1 MRILDAVRAAGCGL
15 MILSGGLAARADA
28 VSDFYAGRTINVL
41 VGFGPGGGYDL
52 YARTLARHF
61 GEHMPGKPN
70 VVVKNVPGAAGL
82 ALVNAI
88 YNTSPKDG
96 TEFGTFNRTI
106 PLDPLLGG
114 PQAQFDALKLEW
126 LGSPSNEVS
135 ACVAWHTA
143 KAKNIDDLRTTEL
156 LMAGTGSAADAT
168 IYPNLFREVLGL
180 KFKVINGYVGGA
192 DAVLAMEKGEIE
204 GFCPWGWT
212 GIESTHPEW
221 LREKKINVLMQLGLR
236 KHPDHPDVPLV
247 LDLAKTEADRQA
259 LELMLSP
266 SLFARPF
273 TAPPGVPA
281 DRLAALRRA
290 FEATVKDPAFVA
302 DAEKQKLEVEYV
314 SPDEIRT
321 VLTRLYKTQPEVVA
335 RVKAAVK
342 YANKNARD
350 KPARCVNLSMKR
362 SISAS
367 AGSASDVQS
376 ATSCARPPQRAR
388 SPNGATRRPD

>member
-1 MRILDAVRAAGCGL
+1 MKIIKLLGAAACV
-15 MILSGGLAARADA
+15 LSLSIAARADA
-28 VSDFYAGRTINVL
+28 VSDFYANRTINVL
-41 VGFGPGGGYDL
+41 VGFGPGGAYDL

-61 GEHMPGKPN
+61 GNHVPGHPN

-82 ALVNAI
+82 ALVNTL

-114 PQAQFDALKLEW
+114 SQAQFDALKLEW

-168 IYPNLFREVLGL
+168 IYPTLFREVLGL

-221 LREKKINVLMQLGLR
+221 LRDGKINVLMQLGLN
-236 KHPDHPDVPLV
+236 KHPKHPEVPLV

-273 TAPPGVPA
+273 AAPPGVPA
-281 DRLAALRRA
+281 ERLAALRKA
-290 FEATVKDPAFVA
+290 FEDTVKDPAFVA

-314 SPDEIRT
+314 SPDKIRSI
-321 VLTRLYKTQPEVVA
+321 LIKLYAFPPAVVA

-342 YANKNARD
+342 
-350 KPARCVNLSMKR
+350 
-362 SISAS
+362 
-367 AGSASDVQS
+367 
-376 ATSCARPPQRAR
+376 
-388 SPNGATRRPD
+388 

>member
-1 MRILDAVRAAGCGL
+1 MQLTRIARVFLCALPLQLWGL
-15 MILSGGLAARADA
+15 GAPADPI
-28 VSDFYAGRTINVL
+28 SDFYANKTVNVL

-61 GEHMPGKPN
+61 GAHLPGRPN

-82 ALVNAI
+82 ALVNTL
-88 YNTSPKDG
+88 YNASPKDG
-96 TEFGTFNRTI
+96 AEFGTFNRTI

-114 PQAQFDALKLEW
+114 SQAQFDPLKLEW

-135 ACVAWHTA
+135 ACVGWHAA
-143 KAKNIDDLRTTEL
+143 KAQNIDDLRTTEM

-180 KFKVINGYVGGA
+180 KFKVVNGYVGGA

-212 GIESTHPEW
+212 GIGSTHPEW
-221 LREKKINVLMQLGLR
+221 LRDHKINVLMQLGLR
-236 KHPDHPDVPLV
+236 KHPAHPDVPLV
-247 LDLAKTEADRQA
+247 LDLATTQADRQA
-259 LELMLSP
+259 LELMMSP

-281 DRLAALRRA
+281 DRLAALRKA
-290 FEATVKDPAFVA
+290 FEETVKDPAFVA

-314 SPDEIRT
+314 SPEEIRT
-321 VLTRLYKTQPEVVA
+321 VIERLYATPPSVVD
-335 RVKAAVK
+335 RVKAALK
-342 YANKNARD
+342 
-350 KPARCVNLSMKR
+350 
-362 SISAS
+362 
-367 AGSASDVQS
+367 
-376 ATSCARPPQRAR
+376 
-388 SPNGATRRPD
+388 